1 MSTSPAPLAV
11 PRGRPTPSGPRLAVV
26 PRPDRA
32 PRVPF
37 VVLVTLLLL
46 GGVVGL
52 LLFNTQMQQASFAAT
67 ALERQATTLAA
78 REQTLVRELESLRNP
93 QRLAEA
99 AQAQGLVIPGNSCTL
114 SLADG
119 GATGGCTAAT
129 RESTPR
135 LQEPPPAKPKALV
148 PTTQGSGNETR
159 HRPEVRRSG
168 RAAG

>member
-11 PRGRPTPSGPRLAVV
+11 PRGRPAPSGPRLAAV
-26 PRPDRA
+26 PGRDRA

-99 AQAQGLVIPGNSCTL
+99 AQAQGLVIPGDSCTL
-114 SLADG
+114 SLADD
-119 GATGGCTAAT
+119 AVTGGCTPAT

-135 LQEPPPAKPKALV
+135 LQEPPPQKPKALI
-148 PTTQGSGNETR
+148 PSPQRPGNEGR
-159 HRPEVRRSG
+159 HRSDVRRSG
-168 RAAG
+168 RVAG